1 MFRLLKLT
9 MFIFLIS
16 IGLTDPINNVFA
28 AEGDLK
34 FTVDQ
39 VITHPLF
46 LLLVGGSV
54 SSLLVSWVT
63 RSWQARR
70 ESFQTKSQLITKI
83 NRSATKLIVAL
94 EFNTRKETFDEESIH
109 KVFLEWRETSA
120 EVGAMVRANWHAKV
134 DVINPVVKEW
144 NTYFDVVKDLYN
156 IVLNINMENVD
167 IEGKK
172 SNMKEYLTN
181 ETEDMKLEYD
191 TKECETALE
200 NFFKAFENR
209 KEKDIG
215 RCVTELLFYIDKR
228 KYFLLT
234 LIFKEPI
241 ISYNSF
247 FKFKK

>member
-1 MFRLLKLT
+1 MLRLLKLT
-9 MFIFLIS
+9 MFIFLLS
-16 IGLTDPINNVFA
+16 IGLTDPINDVFA
-28 AEGDLK
+28 EEVDSK
-34 FTVDQ
+34 FLIDQ

-54 SSLLVSWVT
+54 SSLLVTWVT

-70 ESFQTKSQLITKI
+70 ESFQIKSQLITKI

-120 EVGAMVRANWHAKV
+120 DIGATVRANWHAKD

-167 IEGKK
+167 IGQKK
-172 SNMKEYLTN
+172 SDIKDYLTN
-181 ETEDMKLEYD
+181 ETKDVKLEYD
-191 TKECETALE
+191 AKKCETALE
-200 NFFKAFENR
+200 NFFEAFENQ
-209 KEKDIG
+209 KKKDIG

-241 ISYNSF
+241 ISYESF